1 MVTPH
6 IEAVAAGIE
15 LHEPGYRVLSFQP
28 LIIPQTGRH
37 SRLSWSPMIQKPRV
51 AAIQMATGPN
61 VNANLLEAERM
72 IAEAAAAGAE
82 LVVLP
87 ENFAFMG
94 KDDQDLYALREPDG
108 NGTLQ
113 TFLSRT
119 AARVGVWLV
128 GGTIPLDAGKSG
140 RIRSACLVFND
151 QGVRVARYDK
161 IHLFD
166 VNLPGGD
173 ERYQESATVEPG
185 EDIVVIDTP
194 FGNLGLAICYD
205 LRFPEL
211 FRQMLDS
218 GVELIALPS
227 AFTAQTGKAH
237 WEPLV
242 RARAI
247 ENLVYMIAAGQG
259 GYHLNG
265 RETHGHSMIVD
276 PWGAVLAQVPR
287 GSGYICCPLDR
298 GFQDAVRRSFPTI
311 EHRRLKCR

>member
-1 MVTPH
+1 M
-6 IEAVAAGIE
+6 
-15 LHEPGYRVLSFQP
+15 S
-28 LIIPQTGRH
+28 
-37 SRLSWSPMIQKPRV
+37 QKPKV

-61 VNANLLEAERM
+61 VNANLIEAERM
-72 IAEAAAAGAE
+72 IGEAAVAGAG

-94 KDDQDLYALREPDG
+94 KDDQDLYALREPEGDG
-108 NGTLQ
+108 PLQ

-119 AARVGVWLV
+119 AARHGVWLV
-128 GGTIPLDAGKSG
+128 GGTVPLDAGGGSA

-151 QGVRVARYDK
+151 QGSRVARYDK

-166 VNLPGGD
+166 VSLPGGN
-173 ERYQESATVEPG
+173 ERYHESATVEPG
-185 EDIVVIDTP
+185 DDIVVLDTP
-194 FGNLGLAICYD
+194 FGNLGLAVCYD
-205 LRFPEL
+205 LRFPEI

-218 GVELIALPS
+218 GVELVALPS

-237 WEPLV
+237 WEALV

-247 ENLVYMIAAGQG
+247 ENMVYMVAAGQG

-287 GSGYICCPLDR
+287 GSGCICCLLDR
-298 GFQDAVRRSFPTI
+298 GFQESVRRSFPAI
-311 EHRRLKCR
+311 EHRRLKCRKPGGT